1 MNDFFKN
8 YVTTAFDGNSQAT
21 FKFSQFDYNY
31 RKYFPRSF
39 NRRLLDI
46 GVGRG
51 EMLSCMNSWGYDN
64 YEGVDISPST
74 INFCQRLGLN
84 CSQTE
89 DTATWLAARLNCFDI
104 ITCLDVVEHVPRDA
118 SIEFMTAIR
127 HALTS
132 EGIAIIQVPNLQA
145 PDGHLHH
152 FNDITHVVG
161 FIEHSMS
168 QLLKNSGFSSYEFSA
183 FEEFVPGR
191 RIFRLRR
198 ALRSAFHRKI
208 RFERWLNG
216 NINPRILTPV
226 FYVAARK

>member
-1 MNDFFKN
+1 MNDFFSN
-8 YVTTAFDGNSQAT
+8 YVTTAFDGNVQAT

-31 RKYFPRSF
+31 RKYFPPAHDRKI
-39 NRRLLDI
+39 LDI

-51 EMLSCMNSWGYDN
+51 EMLSCMKNWGYKN

-74 INFCQRLGLN
+74 IDFCQRLGLN
-84 CSQTE
+84 CIQTE
-89 DTATWLAARLNCFDI
+89 DTATWLSSRSESFDL
-104 ITCLDVVEHVPRDA
+104 ITCLDVVEHVLRDA
-118 SIEFMTAIR
+118 SIEFMAAIR
-127 HALTS
+127 RALTP

-168 QLLKNSGFSSYEFSA
+168 QLLKNSGFSSYEFFA

-191 RIFRLRR
+191 RIFRIRR
-198 ALRSAFHRKI
+198 ALRAVLHRKV

-216 NINPRILTPV
+216 NINPKILTPV
-226 FYVAARK
+226 FYVVAKK